1 MVKERLYD
9 GASKRQKKQ
18 ETAAAAAAAAAATLS
33 LSALGAPEQLLV

>member
-18 ETAAAAAAAAAATLS
+18 ETAAAAAAAAATLS
-33 LSALGAPEQLLV
+33 LSALGAPEQLIV

>member
-18 ETAAAAAAAAAATLS
+18 ETAAAAAAAAATLS
-33 LSALGAPEQLLV
+33 LSAHGAPEQLIV